1 VSCIRY
7 ITEGREGK
15 RDRGEGAG
23 CEERIRVIK
32 RVTGGKRGG
41 GDVEED
47 WLKIH
52 SPLPSPT
59 NITLTL
65 KQQHTDTHMYRIAV
79 LTIGFS

>member
-23 CEERIRVIK
+23 CEERSRVIK
-32 RVTGGKRGG
+32 RVTGGKRGGG

-52 SPLPSPT
+52 SPL
-59 NITLTL
+59 
-65 KQQHTDTHMYRIAV
+65 
-79 LTIGFS
+79 

>member
-1 VSCIRY
+1 V
-7 ITEGREGK
+7 
-15 RDRGEGAG
+15 GAG

-41 GDVEED
+41 GGDVEED

-52 SPLPSPT
+52 SHLPSTT

-65 KQQHTDTHMYRIAV
+65 KQQHTDTHMYSIAV